1 MDTDSIE
8 YLLLN
13 YFNEVIWI
21 KENPAFFNIIEKSR
35 VNGELTINNKQ
46 EIYHLKELLT
56 SSIEELNNSLYLHL
70 LDCNSYDISYYTKG
84 IRKIFGNNDRLIYNE
99 LSKLDQKNTWI
110 ITSQKILERFFFTR
124 KTVCFNVYVCD
135 LFDDK
140 IVIGSK
146 DSKLIL
152 NENLKEFY
160 LDLSNIKIL
169 NLK

>member
-13 YFNEVIWI
+13 YFNEVIWV
-21 KENPAFFNIIEKSR
+21 KENPAFFDIIEKSR

-70 LDCNSYDISYYTKG
+70 LDCNSHDINYYTKG
-84 IRKIFGNNDRLIYNE
+84 IKKIFGNNDRFIYNE
-99 LSKLDQKNTWI
+99 LSKLDQNTWVV
-110 ITSQKILERFFFTR
+110 TSQKLYEKFFFNS

-160 LDLSNIKIL
+160 LDLSNIEIL

>member
-99 LSKLDQKNTWI
+99 LSKLDQK
-110 ITSQKILERFFFTR
+110 K
-124 KTVCFNVYVCD
+124 Y
-135 LFDDK
+135 
-140 IVIGSK
+140 
-146 DSKLIL
+146 
-152 NENLKEFY
+152 
-160 LDLSNIKIL
+160 
-169 NLK
+169 

>member
-13 YFNEVIWI
+13 YFNEVIWV
-21 KENPAFFNIIEKSR
+21 KENPAFFDIIEKIR
-35 VNGELTINNKQ
+35 INGKLTINNKQ
-46 EIYHLKELLT
+46 EIYHLKELLA
-56 SSIEELNNSLYLHL
+56 SSIEEFNNSLYLHL
-70 LDCNSYDISYYTKG
+70 LDCNSFDASYYRKG
-84 IRKIFGNNDRLIYNE
+84 IRKILGNNDRLIYNE
-99 LSKLDQKNTWI
+99 LSKLDQNTWI
-110 ITSQKILERFFFTR
+110 ITSQKLYEKFFFNS